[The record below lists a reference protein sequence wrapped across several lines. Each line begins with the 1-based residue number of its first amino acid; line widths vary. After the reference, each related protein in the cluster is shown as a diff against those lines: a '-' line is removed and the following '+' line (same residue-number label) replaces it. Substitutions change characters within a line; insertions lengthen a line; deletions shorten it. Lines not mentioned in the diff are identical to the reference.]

1 MKLYFCLDRV
11 SIALEQFQVEMLKI
25 MGSQTEVNN
34 NKVLGVDDY
43 ESSQEMSRIALVEN
57 IEKRGFEEEQGG
69 EDQAAVNLAMVA
81 VQEKEGKVDK
91 IGTAPNIEEVDI
103 NETYLVED
111 VKTDRNLY
119 EKGRGNV
126 FGGTDEVESV
136 LFGETK
142 TEGNLIEKRQVVMFE
157 VTDESQSSKQLDV
170 AADLSIEDTASVLEL
185 DSNAVKNFE
194 EKEDEVSRLLF
205 ALRAL
210 CTSDNT
216 DVVLLCGAWQ
226 MRAHSQVKIFDPK
239 PIADDALLPGAAGPV
254 SHTWR
259 AAWKHHRTVN

>member
-1 MKLYFCLDRV
+1 
-11 SIALEQFQVEMLKI
+11 MLKV
-25 MGSQTEVNN
+25 MSSQTEVNN

-43 ESSQEMSRIALVEN
+43 ELSQEMSRTALVVK

-69 EDQAAVNLAMVA
+69 EDLEAVNLAMVA

-91 IGTAPNIEEVDI
+91 IGKAPSMEEVDV
-103 NETYLVED
+103 NETDLVED

-136 LFGETK
+136 LFGETM
-142 TEGNLIEKRQVVMFE
+142 TEVNLIEKRQVVMFE

-170 AADLSIEDTASVLEL
+170 AGDLSIEDTASVLEL

-226 MRAHSQVKIFDPK
+226 MRANSQVKIHDFES
-239 PIADDALLPGAAGPV
+239 IADDTLLPGTAGPV

-259 AAWKHHRTVN
+259 AAWKHHRPAN

>member
-1 MKLYFCLDRV
+1 M
-11 SIALEQFQVEMLKI
+11 
-25 MGSQTEVNN
+25 
-34 NKVLGVDDY
+34 
-43 ESSQEMSRIALVEN
+43 
-57 IEKRGFEEEQGG
+57 
-69 EDQAAVNLAMVA
+69 
-81 VQEKEGKVDK
+81 DK
-91 IGTAPNIEEVDI
+91 IGTPLSMEEVYI
-103 NETYLVED
+103 NETDLVEN
-111 VKTDRNLY
+111 VKTDRNLHD
-119 EKGRGNV
+119 KGRRND
-126 FGGTDEVESV
+126 FGGTDEAGSV
-136 LFGETK
+136 LFEEIKTK
-142 TEGNLIEKRQVVMFE
+142 GNLIEKRQVVMFE

-226 MRAHSQVKIFDPK
+226 MRAHSQVEKFDSK
-239 PIADDALLPGAAGPV
+239 PIADNTLLPGAAGSV

-259 AAWKHHRTVN
+259 VAWKHHRPVNQVYHQAAPQHGPWRSWHCCQLYVF